1 MGQMYGRAVFGLLQ
15 RLTFSRGFT
24 DVTWWV
30 GYLTTLYVLNVT
42 NLIDLIV
49 DMAVLHTYS

>member
-1 MGQMYGRAVFGLLQ
+1 MYGRAVFSLLQ
-15 RLTFSRGFT
+15 RLMFSRAFT

-49 DMAVLHTYS
+49 DMALHTCSWTV